1 MSIIEDVSAQ
11 MKAAVKAREAEKLKA
26 LRGMRAGF
34 ITAMKEDGSDTLS
47 DEACLAVLRRLSKQ
61 RKDSIESYTSANRP
75 DLAAEEQAELDV
87 IETFLP
93 ALADEAQT
101 RAWVQQAIDATGAS
115 SPREMGRVMGAVMKE
130 HKGQVDGNLTRK
142 IASELLS

>member
-11 MKAAVKAREAEKLKA
+11 MKAAMKAREAEKLKA

-34 ITAMKEDGSDTLS
+34 ITAMKEDGSDTPS